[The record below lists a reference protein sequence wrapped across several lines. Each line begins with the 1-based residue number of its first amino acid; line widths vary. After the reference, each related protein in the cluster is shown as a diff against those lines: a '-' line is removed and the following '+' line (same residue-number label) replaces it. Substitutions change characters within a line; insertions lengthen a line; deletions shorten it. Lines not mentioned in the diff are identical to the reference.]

1 MERAGTSNASGARP
15 KAGGEVR
22 RTGIPWEGR
31 PVERRE
37 RHHAPRRVRE
47 EQAFPS
53 ERVLRVLPLP
63 HPPRELEHAR
73 PPDPGQ
79 DTEIEGRRA
88 QPVAVPPAHGPHRPA
103 RPAVA
108 DLDPEDRVART
119 GERPHQ
125 RGDILRRLG
134 QAELAERATET
145 GQMPLEERDTP
156 VAHAHG
162 FDETV
167 ALHGSSPVF
176 TGSSTRSLHS
186 VNDPS
191 YTRTRG

>member
-1 MERAGTSNASGARP
+1 MR
-15 KAGGEVR
+15 
-22 RTGIPWEGR
+22 
-31 PVERRE
+31 
-37 RHHAPRRVRE
+37 
-47 EQAFPS
+47 
-53 ERVLRVLPLP
+53 L
-63 HPPRELEHAR
+63 
-73 PPDPGQ
+73 
-79 DTEIEGRRA
+79 GRRDHGRRLERG
-88 QPVAVPPAHGPHRPA
+88 QLAHRHA

-125 RGDILRRLG
+125 RGDILGRLR
-134 QAELAERATET
+134 QAELAERAIET